1 MPFIE
6 QMLFGVKIKD
16 ENPERSV
23 LAYSPGMSKATT
35 AEIVRQC
42 ENWGTAPPLGLEQ
55 PVLMSFRLNTTMPS
69 VAGTLYTVIQASK
82 GLNPFFHAVVLS
94 EGTYATFLR
103 NPFAVAKAV
112 TFHDEWSPAL
122 KLKREE
128 IEYDFTVPLVD
139 PPANKSDIGL
149 VDEAVLKLI
158 ADGKLSMPIEQANA
172 NSDRCL
178 ALIIACMPEKNRK
191 NLRFASFAQGESN
204 NYTLVGEHSE
214 GCVFAGWQ
222 RMMMAWMSGE
232 YVEEVETYATEIRGY
247 LEAGD
252 MAGIA
257 RTSQR
262 HLVSSGAAIE
272 SVDKPRRE
280 TISAS
285 VLVKTTRTTMP
296 KQPFKAAPSPAVL
309 ASAEPIKP
317 RRDPGPV
324 TRPKPRHVSPLKR
337 NSPGSL
343 APSRGRTFSRG
354 KVTRGAFLF
363 LVLALA
369 GTAGMMWKEG
379 RTLEGSLEW
388 ANLQGIMG
396 EFPRTERAATL
407 LEVVDV
413 GGVYSRQLKL
423 VTTSGRGLNPSVDK
437 GRQKALGNLREDAAV
452 PLNQQVELFAKLA
465 TDGIQQG
472 SRPDRESQRMRS
484 LSNQGLVLENELARL
499 ELGWYS
505 LAAAVFWSDLSSLSD
520 EAVIARRDSLAK
532 AEKGA
537 LDDARRDL
545 GTRES
550 KVVLDQT
557 RGHVEGMASLLT
569 IFEVKSWSPGWE
581 RNLTRAAGKVSTNS
595 SRMTRAYANSA
606 FAFVRLKKAERKG
619 AQASLPYLRE
629 LEDQDWPSA
638 EVRSILTNLVAQTAM
653 FSKGQ
658 APALLTGTL
667 DLYSALKKPASL
679 AARVADSPRVL
690 DDLANNPAV
699 RFDPEAYE
707 EFLARIRYEA
717 ALLGLEW
724 ADDPDL
730 IGDHLYAG
738 GDREMVIAFR
748 NIASVHQTPDTWD
761 TIAASAGIPFLS
773 RWAVH
778 LGSLA
783 RVDLDSTREEFD
795 TAWVECRKTAVK
807 LQGEVVAGRDWTE
820 SWLTLNEQ
828 AQGILTDHAR
838 QLAQDPER
846 SVKMAD
852 VTNIVIALKAPLK
865 LEFQAG
871 TIRLDQ
877 DRLPE
882 STKAFLEI
890 QVTPGGKVW
899 RSNKFYIGPA
909 SPEGT
914 GWVGTVS
921 LEETLDIL
929 PRQGLELKIISAKG
943 EEILLEVTCP
953 SLADGVGP
961 AGMVRPRSGG
971 RGSVSLKIDKSYWK
985 SLRVPD
991 LGMIF

>member
-6 QMLFGVKIKD
+6 QILFGVNIKD

-23 LAYSPGMSKATT
+23 LAHSPGMSKETT
-35 AEIVRQC
+35 AEIVRLC
-42 ENWGTAPPLGLEQ
+42 ENWGTVPPLGLEQ
-55 PVLMSFRLNTTMPS
+55 PALMSFRLNTVMPS

-82 GLNPFFHAVVLS
+82 GLNPFFHAVILS

-112 TFHDEWSPAL
+112 TFCDEWSPAL

-128 IEYDFTVPLVD
+128 IEYDYTIPLVD
-139 PPANKSDIGL
+139 PPANEGDIGL

-158 ADGKLSMPIEQANA
+158 ADGKLAMPIEQANA
-172 NSDRCL
+172 KSDRSL

-191 NLRFASFAQGESN
+191 NLRFASFATSESN
-204 NYTLVGEHSE
+204 NYTLVGEASE

-222 RMMMAWMSGE
+222 RMMLAWMSGE
-232 YVEEVETYATEIRGY
+232 NVEEVETYASEIRAY

-262 HLVSSGAAIE
+262 HLVTSGPKLE

-285 VLVKTTRTTMP
+285 VPAKATRSVLRS
-296 KQPFKAAPSPAVL
+296 QPFKAPPAPAVM
-309 ASAEPIKP
+309 ASAGPIKP
-317 RRDPGPV
+317 RWDPGPV
-324 TRPKPRHVSPLKR
+324 TRPKPRPISPLKR

-343 APSRGRTFSRG
+343 ISSRRRTFPRA
-354 KVTRGAFLF
+354 KFIRGAFF
-363 LVLALA
+363 LLILALA

-379 RTLEGSLEW
+379 RTLEESLEW
-388 ANLQGIMG
+388 ANLQGIMVD
-396 EFPRTERAATL
+396 FPRTERAATL

-413 GGVYSRQLKL
+413 GGVYARQLKL
-423 VTTSGRGLNPSVDK
+423 VTSSGKGLNPSVDK
-437 GRQKALGNLREDAAV
+437 GRQKALGNLRKDAAV

-472 SRPDRESQRMRS
+472 SRPDRESQRMQS
-484 LSNQGLVLENELARL
+484 LAAQGLVLENELARL
-499 ELGWYS
+499 DLAWFS

-545 GTRES
+545 GTNKSEI
-550 KVVLDQT
+550 VLEQT

-569 IFEVKSWSPGWE
+569 LFEVKSWSPGWE
-581 RNLTRAAGKVSTNS
+581 KKLSRAAGKVSTGS

-619 AQASLPYLRE
+619 EQASLPYLGE

-638 EVRSILTNLVAQTAM
+638 EIRSILTNLRAQTAM

-658 APALLTGTL
+658 APSLLTGTL
-667 DLYSALKKPASL
+667 DLYSALKMPATL
-679 AARVADSPRVL
+679 ASKAVKSPRVL
-690 DDLANNPAV
+690 DDLANNRAV
-699 RFDPEAYE
+699 RFDPKAYG
-707 EFLARIRYEA
+707 EFLDRIRYEA
-717 ALLGLEW
+717 ALVGLEW

-730 IGDHLYAG
+730 IGDYLYAG
-738 GDREMVIAFR
+738 ADRNLVIAFR
-748 NIASVHQTPDTWD
+748 NLASVHQTPDTWD
-761 TIAASAGIPFLS
+761 TVAASKGIPFLS
-773 RWAVH
+773 RWAGH
-778 LGSLA
+778 LGTLA
-783 RVDLDSTREEFD
+783 RVDLDSARKEFD
-795 TAWVECRKTAVK
+795 TAWVACRRTAVK
-807 LQGEVVAGRDWTE
+807 LQGEAVAGRDWTE
-820 SWLTLNEQ
+820 SWLALNEQ

-838 QLAQDPER
+838 LLAQDPER

-865 LEFQAG
+865 LELQAG

-882 STKAFLEI
+882 STKAYLEI
-890 QVTPGGKVW
+890 QASPGGKVW
-899 RSNKFYIGPA
+899 RSDKFYIGPA
-909 SPEGT
+909 SPDGT

-929 PRQGLELKIISAKG
+929 PRQSLEIKIIAAKG
-943 EEILLEVTCP
+943 QEILLVVNCP
-953 SLADGVGP
+953 SLTDGVGP
-961 AGMVRPRSGG
+961 AGLVRPRSGG
-971 RGSVSLKIDKSYWK
+971 RGSVSLKIDPSYWK